1 MLNPAEMADST
12 PMAIFLETLYFKP
25 PTSDKP
31 NPSDAEE
38 LLDREMLDNWLLPS
52 KLGLM
57 DLLLLVLKL
66 TFFNN
71 KKKEIV
77 AIFLSHLFLSKKF

>member
-1 MLNPAEMADST
+1 MELLPSVNRAPLFSEPVMLNPAEMADST

-66 TFFNN
+66 TFF
-71 KKKEIV
+71 KS
-77 AIFLSHLFLSKKF
+77 AW